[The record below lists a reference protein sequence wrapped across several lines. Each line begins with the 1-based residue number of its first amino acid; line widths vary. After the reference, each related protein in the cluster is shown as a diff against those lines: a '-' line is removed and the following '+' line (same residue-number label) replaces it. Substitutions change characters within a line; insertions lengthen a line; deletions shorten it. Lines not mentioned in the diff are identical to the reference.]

1 MRRQE
6 DETFHHMAMR
16 AALFHIPFL
25 RTNAP
30 SVDETDGAFLHH
42 YGYTMYGDEPPVQF
56 HQSLYLKGRERGGG
70 EFRPVF
76 DLRVGERLAPLQLPE
91 PVPDIGGG
99 FREFGNLRKLPGDL
113 ARSLLDLL
121 QVFAEAHFRAFG
133 YTF

>member
-1 MRRQE
+1 
-6 DETFHHMAMR
+6 
-16 AALFHIPFL
+16 
-25 RTNAP
+25 
-30 SVDETDGAFLHH
+30 
-42 YGYTMYGDEPPVQF
+42 MYGDEPPVQF

-70 EFRPVF
+70 EF
-76 DLRVGERLAPLQLPE
+76 RVGERLAPLQLPE

>member
-1 MRRQE
+1 
-6 DETFHHMAMR
+6 
-16 AALFHIPFL
+16 
-25 RTNAP
+25 
-30 SVDETDGAFLHH
+30 
-42 YGYTMYGDEPPVQF
+42 MYGDEPPVQF

-76 DLRVGERLAPLQLPE
+76 DLR
-91 PVPDIGGG
+91 